1 MEDNLIDILSGVEG
15 ISVADGL
22 EYCGSTAAF
31 IKFIK
36 TFYYSIEK
44 KAQDIKDAYERG
56 DFSTYTTKV
65 HALKST
71 SRFIGASKLSELAL
85 RLEEAGNAGDI
96 SFIREN
102 NDRFLELYTSYID
115 KLSVLDSA
123 GKTAS
128 DSDAGKPISEA
139 ELKDAYRSLNDS
151 IEMMDYDAIE
161 FILSEIKGYR
171 LSAGDRNTM
180 ESLGKLLVNLE
191 WEKMSNLLSGKN

>member
-15 ISVADGL
+15 ISVKEGL
-22 EYCGSTAAF
+22 EYCGSAAAF

-36 TFYYSIEK
+36 TFYGSIEK
-44 KAQDIKDAYERG
+44 KAQDIKDAYENQ
-56 DFSTYTTKV
+56 DYSTYTTKV
-65 HALKST
+65 HSLKST
-71 SRFIGASKLSELAL
+71 SRFIGASKLSEFAL
-85 RLEEAGNAGDI
+85 RLEEAGDAGDI
-96 SFIREN
+96 SYIREN
-102 NDRFLELYTSYID
+102 NDRFLELYTSYIG

-123 GKTAS
+123 GKAAS

-139 ELKDAYRSLNDS
+139 ELEEAYRSLNDS
-151 IEMMDYDAIE
+151 IEMMDYDAVE